1 MTSKY
6 TLLSA
11 EIYDH
16 TEIENYYTRSSN
28 VTNTALIADN
38 NVNIFSP
45 SKVNVSQCTSR
56 TIKLNRDI
64 YKFILDIASKI
75 LYTKSD
81 FKLTTREI

>member
-11 EIYDH
+11 EIYVH
-16 TEIENYYTRSSN
+16 TEIENYYTRSPN

-45 SKVNVSQCTSR
+45 SKVNVSRCTSR
-56 TIKLNRDI
+56 AIKLNRDI
-64 YKFILDIASKI
+64 YK
-75 LYTKSD
+75 
-81 FKLTTREI
+81 EINNERYY